1 LNEKFK
7 DHKSNHDL
15 QQKAESIVRIMDTKK
30 LDIMCLAEVNKDLFE
45 KINNY
50 CSEKNNIKMVPSN

>member
-1 LNEKFK
+1 
-7 DHKSNHDL
+7 
-15 QQKAESIVRIMDTKK
+15 MDTKK

-50 CSEKNNIKMVPSN
+50 CSEKNNIKMVPSNQIASCDSKNNFMSTIL